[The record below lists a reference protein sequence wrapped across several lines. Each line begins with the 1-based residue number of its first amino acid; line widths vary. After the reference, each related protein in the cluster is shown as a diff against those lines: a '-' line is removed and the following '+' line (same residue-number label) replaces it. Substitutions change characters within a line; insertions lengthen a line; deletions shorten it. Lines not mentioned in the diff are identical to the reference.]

1 VLVLEI
7 KFDLVL
13 YLITTMICSWSKFC
27 LLVGLSAFPHVL
39 SQQPSPLVP
48 ARILIYSA
56 TADYRHDSIPTAI
69 QALKDKGSSINVVFD
84 NSEDKTLFTD
94 QGLAVYDALLF
105 LDNTGEGSVP
115 LTEQGNILTSM
126 LQCSTIRERQ
136 PFRIIWT
143 LAAFLLLYMRRLM
156 VSETLHFTVGK

>member
-1 VLVLEI
+1 MWGHGLVLEI
-7 KFDLVL
+7 KVC
-13 YLITTMICSWSKFC
+13 YLITTMGRWSKF
-27 LLVGLSAFPHVL
+27 LVGLLAFPQVL
-39 SQQPSPLVP
+39 SQQPSPPVP

-69 QALKDKGSSINVVFD
+69 QALKDKASSINVVFD

-115 LTEQGNILTSM
+115 LTEQAT
-126 LQCSTIRERQ
+126 
-136 PFRIIWT
+136 
-143 LAAFLLLYMRRLM
+143 Y
-156 VSETLHFTVGK
+156 